1 MRRRQQS
8 CQTPHNRQHPVS
20 REFEVNGNGK
30 LVDVYLRAL
39 KGLRR
44 EAGRGITVQKNCPQ
58 VLLSGWA
65 LSLNRDRL
73 PSARSEDKALLRS
86 NLSAEAG
93 DRADE
98 RTGLLRWPCPS
109 LLSAALMCYGF
120 FGFGEIEPRSI
131 SFFSAT
137 HLLGPAH

>member
-1 MRRRQQS
+1 MLHS
-8 CQTPHNRQHPVS
+8 
-20 REFEVNGNGK
+20 E
-30 LVDVYLRAL
+30 
-39 KGLRR
+39 
-44 EAGRGITVQKNCPQ
+44 
-58 VLLSGWA
+58 WA
-65 LSLNRDRL
+65 FSPNRDRL

-98 RTGLLRWPCPS
+98 RTGLLRRPCPS
-109 LLSAALMCYGF
+109 CHPTGLTCCRF